1 MAEYD
6 EMAPPALVARVRARA
21 SEGKRLYLEL
31 KNGQTATV
39 DANQPF
45 EFMEG
50 SVVLVRQEDNYIEAA
65 PESVWPDESFVG
77 VVRLKKDDVTVVDA
91 RGQWKMLHTN
101 SDLSYAEGNTIE
113 ASDAAGIIR
122 VLSND
127 PIRFVDLPTVD
138 KDAIATFRHDRS
150 GSGESFNDFGGLE
163 AVVARARELIEA
175 PLKHKEA
182 LNRIGARPIKGVLFT
197 GPPGTGKT
205 MLARIIANETDS
217 AFFEIGGPE
226 IFSKWYGQSE
236 EILRRLFEAAKAE
249 TSAIIFFDEIDS
261 VASQREEE
269 AHEAS
274 RRVVAQ
280 LLTLMDGFESGD
292 NVIVI
297 AATNRPQDID
307 GALRRPGRFDWEISF
322 PIPTLNDRR
331 LILEKWATRLHTSG
345 ELPHEWVAKHALGW
359 SGAELSAIWSEAAL
373 LSAAD
378 KRDVI
383 LAEDYVA
390 GFQRVALQRRR
401 LAVVTRMRE
410 FA

>member
-1 MAEYD
+1 MTEYD
-6 EMAPPALVARVRARA
+6 EMGAPALVALVRERA
-21 SEGKRLYLEL
+21 SDGRRIYLEL
-31 KNGQTATV
+31 KNGKMATV
-39 DANQPF
+39 DADQPLKF
-45 EFMEG
+45 KEG
-50 SVVLVRQEDNYIEAA
+50 SVVLVRPEDNYIEAA
-65 PESVWPDESFVG
+65 PDSAWPDNSFVG
-77 VVRLKKDDVTVVDA
+77 VVRLKKEDITVVDA
-91 RGQWKMLHTN
+91 RGQWKMLQTN
-101 SDLSYAEGNTIE
+101 HDLLYEEGNTIE
-113 ASDAAGIIR
+113 ASDAFGVIR

-138 KDAIATFRHDRS
+138 KEAAERFRHNTR
-150 GSGESFNDFGGLE
+150 GGGESFDDFGGLE

-175 PLKHKEA
+175 PLRHKDA
-182 LNRIGARPIKGVLFT
+182 LNKIGARPIKGVLFT

-205 MLARIIANETDS
+205 MLARIIANETES

-280 LLTLMDGFESGD
+280 LLSLMDGFELSD

-307 GALRRPGRFDWEISF
+307 DALRRPGRFDWEISF
-322 PIPTLNDRR
+322 PVPTLSDRMQ
-331 LILEKWATRLHTSG
+331 ILAKRARHLHTSG
-345 ELPHEWVAKHALGW
+345 ELPHEWVAKQASGW

-373 LSAAD
+373 LSVAD
-378 KRDVI
+378 GRDVI

-390 GFQRVALQRRR
+390 GFQRVASQLRRPAIASR
-401 LAVVTRMRE
+401 KRGA
-410 FA
+410 A